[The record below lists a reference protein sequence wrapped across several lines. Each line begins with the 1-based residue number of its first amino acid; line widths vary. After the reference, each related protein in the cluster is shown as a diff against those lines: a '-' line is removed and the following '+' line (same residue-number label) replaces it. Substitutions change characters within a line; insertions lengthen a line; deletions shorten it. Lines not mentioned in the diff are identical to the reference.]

1 MTRIEEAADLFRGC
15 FNCAQSV
22 LSVFAAEMNLS
33 RETALKIATPF
44 GSGLAGMCGVCG
56 AVSGALMV
64 IGLKYGMGVDGD
76 RESKERTYAMARD
89 FARHFTGKHGSIN
102 CQPLIGYDLGDPVQ
116 RAAAQQAH
124 VFETRCAGF
133 VTDSVEILEQILS
146 GQDRA

>member
-1 MTRIEEAADLFRGC
+1 MTRIEEAADLFRGS

-22 LSVFAAEMNLS
+22 FSVFAAEMNLP

-89 FARHFTGKHGSIN
+89 FARHFTGKHGAIN
-102 CQPLIGYDLGDPVQ
+102 CQPLIGYDLGDPLQ
-116 RAAAQQAH
+116 RAAAQKEQ
-124 VFETRCAGF
+124 VFETRCARF
-133 VTDSVEILEQILS
+133 VSDAVEILERIIS
-146 GQDRA
+146 THDRV